1 MRANRRVGREREG
14 VNPSEGGGG
23 HGRLSPRSREPDGS
37 VRVGGRSGPIRR
49 ESDRCRVSPN
59 QVTTRPASAPAS
71 RDTTWPQDLPFGLQI
86 SKSSPSAKQECFQN
100 ELTVPRARVPGGGTG
115 QEEQEGPWKR
125 FQ

>member
-1 MRANRRVGREREG
+1 MAASLPGAESPTVRFGSAVGP
-14 VNPSEGGGG
+14 V
-23 HGRLSPRSREPDGS
+23 
-37 VRVGGRSGPIRR
+37 RR

-59 QVTTRPASAPAS
+59 DQVTTRPASAPAS